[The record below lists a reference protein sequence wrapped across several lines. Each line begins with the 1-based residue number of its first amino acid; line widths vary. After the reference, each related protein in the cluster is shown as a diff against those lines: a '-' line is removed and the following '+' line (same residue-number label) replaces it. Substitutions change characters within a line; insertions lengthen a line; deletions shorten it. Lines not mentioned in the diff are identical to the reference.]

1 MYGKII
7 SERINRYDYDI
18 IIVRDYFFGAYLKV
32 KVPIIYIGDSTFQLF
47 KKNIYL
53 PSVKFEE
60 IANDVEKR
68 MIDNAN
74 GIIFSSKWAKESAIC
89 DYSCNK
95 DKIYVVEFGANI
107 SHSEDWQRNIDI
119 NVCNLVFVGVNW
131 QKKGG
136 DKVLG
141 AYRKLKSEGFPCTLT
156 IIGSVPPEMPQEDEG
171 LTIIPFLD
179 KSKSEDLNRLCE
191 ILYHSH
197 FLIYPQNLMLLV
209 LYSAKPLLTAYQ
221 V

>member
-1 MYGKII
+1 MNIAFLSSIDPFDIKNWSGTLYYITNSLMKQNSIEWIESNIVHSSSCFIKNKFYPESYAQMYGKII

-53 PSVKFEE
+53 PSIKFEE

-131 QKKGG
+131 QKKAAT
-136 DKVLG
+136 K
-141 AYRKLKSEGFPCTLT
+141 F
-156 IIGSVPPEMPQEDEG
+156 
-171 LTIIPFLD
+171 
-179 KSKSEDLNRLCE
+179 
-191 ILYHSH
+191 
-197 FLIYPQNLMLLV
+197 
-209 LYSAKPLLTAYQ
+209 
-221 V
+221 